1 MGLVEFGWPELRM
14 GRRSMER
21 GGRGKLGS
29 GGLRRAQER
38 LGLE

>member
-21 GGRGKLGS
+21 GGRGKLGR
-29 GGLRRAQER
+29 GGLMGLRR
-38 LGLE
+38 GLA